1 MSEGAEILHAEQR
14 LKNLLLLVGQQGASD
29 LHLAVGR
36 YPTLRI
42 NGKLHPITQEKVLT
56 PADSKA
62 LSDILL
68 PEERKEELLSEGQ
81 TDFSYNFEDRM
92 RFRTNVFFQKG
103 YISVTMRFVMD
114 HVRSLEEL
122 NIPTSLYNFA
132 NQSQGLVLVTGP
144 VGHGKSTTLAAII
157 EYINHNQ
164 EKHIV
169 TIEDPIEFVYTQDRC
184 IINQR
189 EIGRD
194 SKTFPAAL
202 RSVFREDA
210 NVVLL
215 AELRDLE
222 TISTAMTAAETGHLI
237 FATVH
242 TNDSAQTIDRVIDVF
257 PAHQQ
262 NQIRSQLASVLV
274 GVVSQR
280 LIPRMDGAGRV
291 PAVEIMLRNH
301 AVENLIRENK
311 THQIDSVIETSLKDG
326 MVSLDRSL
334 ADLARRGLISVNDA
348 MVYSKNRQYLEMLI
362 AKDE

>member
-1 MSEGAEILHAEQR
+1 MSDGAEILHAEQR
-14 LKNLLLLVGQQGASD
+14 VKNLLLLVGQQGASD

-42 NGKLHPITQEKVLT
+42 NGKLHPVTQEKILT
-56 PADSKA
+56 PADTKA

-68 PEERKEELLSEGQ
+68 TEDRKNELLTTGQ
-81 TDFSYNFEDRM
+81 TDFSYSFENRM

-103 YISVTMRFVMD
+103 YVSVTMRFVMD
-114 HVRSLEEL
+114 HVRNLEEL
-122 NIPTSLYNFA
+122 NIPNSLYNFA
-132 NQSQGLVLVTGP
+132 SYSQGLVLVTGP

-164 EKHIV
+164 EKHII
-169 TIEDPIEFVYTQDRC
+169 TIEDPIEFVYEQDRC

-189 EIGRD
+189 EVGRD
-194 SKTFPAAL
+194 AKTFPLAL
-202 RSVFREDA
+202 RGVFREDA

-222 TISTAMTAAETGHLI
+222 TIATAMTAAETGHLI

-242 TNDSAQTIDRVIDVF
+242 TNDAAQTIDRVIDVF

-262 NQIRSQLASVLV
+262 NQIRAQLASVLL
-274 GVVSQR
+274 GVISQR

-291 PAVEIMLRNH
+291 PAVEIMLKNH

-311 THQIDSVIETSLKDG
+311 THQLDSVIETSLKDG
-326 MVSLDRSL
+326 MISLDRSL
-334 ADLARRGLISVNDA
+334 SDLVRRGLISINDA
-348 MVYSKNRQYLEMLI
+348 MLYSKNRQYLEMLI
-362 AKDE
+362 AKEG